1 MKCSRGFWIFL
12 WLVLLCFLVVPL
24 RVSVFRIHVPAK
36 FARQLFHNFTQKYN
50 RNYSSSEEY
59 QHRLGVF
66 TVSTYIH
73 RIKFSLETN
82 SFEK

>member
-12 WLVLLCFLVVPL
+12 LLVLLCFLVVPF

-36 FARQLFHNFTQKYN
+36 FARQLFQNFTQKYN
-50 RNYSSSEEY
+50 KNYSNPEEY

-66 TVSTYIH
+66 TVSIFT
-73 RIKFSLETN
+73 E
-82 SFEK
+82 